1 MSLFKILGFAP
12 NDIQIYELALV
23 HKSSPL
29 KLEENKWANNERLEY
44 LGDAILD
51 AVVADILYK
60 QYPTKREGFLT
71 NTRSK
76 IVQRETLDQL
86 AIKIGL
92 DKLVIYSAKLCSHSN
107 HLYGNAL
114 EAFIGAIYLD
124 QGYDKTYQFIR
135 DRLIKRHL
143 NVEELIRKEVN
154 FKSNLIE
161 WSQKNKIDI
170 SFDLIESFTD
180 NDGNPVF
187 QTAITILGEHIGVGI
202 GFSKKES
209 QQEAAKMAIKKI
221 KTDKDFQK
229 KIASQTSRRFK
240 PYPGPTDPE

>member
-170 SFDLIESFTD
+170 SFDHWLLQERITTGGGQNGNQEDQDRQGFPKENRGLQEGLSLIPD
-180 NDGNPVF
+180 
-187 QTAITILGEHIGVGI
+187 
-202 GFSKKES
+202 
-209 QQEAAKMAIKKI
+209 QQIRNKRH
-221 KTDKDFQK
+221 T
-229 KIASQTSRRFK
+229 
-240 PYPGPTDPE
+240 

>member
-107 HLYGNAL
+107 QLYGNAL

-124 QGYDKTYQFIR
+124 
-135 DRLIKRHL
+135 
-143 NVEELIRKEVN
+143 
-154 FKSNLIE
+154 
-161 WSQKNKIDI
+161 
-170 SFDLIESFTD
+170 
-180 NDGNPVF
+180 
-187 QTAITILGEHIGVGI
+187 
-202 GFSKKES
+202 
-209 QQEAAKMAIKKI
+209 
-221 KTDKDFQK
+221 
-229 KIASQTSRRFK
+229 
-240 PYPGPTDPE
+240 

>member
-86 AIKIGL
+86 AIKSIL
-92 DKLVIYSAKLCSHSN
+92 PNYA
-107 HLYGNAL
+107 
-114 EAFIGAIYLD
+114 AIPIIFTVMRSKPSLARS
-124 QGYDKTYQFIR
+124 IW
-135 DRLIKRHL
+135 IKGMTKPI
-143 NVEELIRKEVN
+143 N
-154 FKSNLIE
+154 
-161 WSQKNKIDI
+161 
-170 SFDLIESFTD
+170 SFVTD
-180 NDGNPVF
+180 
-187 QTAITILGEHIGVGI
+187 
-202 GFSKKES
+202 
-209 QQEAAKMAIKKI
+209 
-221 KTDKDFQK
+221 
-229 KIASQTSRRFK
+229 
-240 PYPGPTDPE
+240 

>member
-180 NDGNPVF
+180 NDGNPHWLL
-187 QTAITILGEHIGVGI
+187 QERITTGGGQNGNQEDQDRQ
-202 GFSKKES
+202 GFPKENRRLQEGLS
-209 QQEAAKMAIKKI
+209 LIPDQQIRNKRH
-221 KTDKDFQK
+221 T
-229 KIASQTSRRFK
+229 
-240 PYPGPTDPE
+240 

>member
-161 WSQKNKIDI
+161 WSQKNKASALASPRKNHNRRRPKWQSRRSRPTRI
-170 SFDLIESFTD
+170 S
-180 NDGNPVF
+180 
-187 QTAITILGEHIGVGI
+187 
-202 GFSKKES
+202 KRK
-209 QQEAAKMAIKKI
+209 
-221 KTDKDFQK
+221 
-229 KIASQTSRRFK
+229 SQTSRRFK